1 MPAQPTDFPPQHRLY
16 GVAATIAVHLLLICG
31 WLLMRQAKVDNQGA
45 PAEAIQWVD
54 VKPPKASGVAR
65 TPAALAVARKTPLA
79 PRVTV
84 APAAPVAEA
93 VVSAPAPEAAAVP
106 VRSMDDLM
114 QQARRDLGK
123 IDKDLKKEFP
133 QRGIRAPI
141 DTAQKRLVKG
151 IELANELAP
160 PKWHQAPK
168 IAEMIDPSGEGRR
181 RYRVV
186 TAGGTYCLT
195 YDGVNTP
202 NGRDHGTQP
211 STPKMTN
218 CPLDEEPAK
227 AQAW

>member
-1 MPAQPTDFPPQHRLY
+1 MPAQPTDFQPQHRLY
-16 GVAATIAVHLLLICG
+16 GVAATIAVHLLLTG
-31 WLLMRQAKVDNQGA
+31 AWLLTRQGSVDDTGT
-45 PAEAIQWVD
+45 PAAAIQWVD
-54 VKPPKASGVAR
+54 VRQPKARAAR
-65 TPAALAVARKTPLA
+65 APQAVAVARRQPVA
-79 PRVTV
+79 RRVIA
-84 APAAPVAEA
+84 APAAPQVQA
-93 VVSAPAPEAAAVP
+93 VVSAPAPAPPA
-106 VRSMDDLM
+106 RSLDDML

-160 PKWHQAPK
+160 PKWHEAPK
-168 IAEMIDPSGEGRR
+168 ISEMIDPSGEGRR
-181 RYRVV
+181 RYRVI

-195 YDGVNTP
+195 YDGVGTP

-218 CPLDEEPAK
+218 CPPDEEPAK